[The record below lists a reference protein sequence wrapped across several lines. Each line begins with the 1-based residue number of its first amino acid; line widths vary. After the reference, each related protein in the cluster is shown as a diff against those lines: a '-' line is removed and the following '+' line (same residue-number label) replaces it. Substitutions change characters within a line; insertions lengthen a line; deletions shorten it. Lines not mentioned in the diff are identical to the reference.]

1 MFNIGDT
8 VIYGTQG
15 ICKIEEKIQKELKGK
30 MTEYFV
36 LKPIYETSSTIFLP
50 LENAILMSR
59 MRPIL
64 SKDEVLDIIKAI
76 PTSETIWIEN
86 ENLRKTKYSEIIVR
100 SKPTEL
106 IQLIKTLFLH
116 EKKQKQSG
124 RKFHLTDEAF
134 LKDAE
139 KILYSEFAYVLN
151 IEINEVIPFITERLE
166 NDEK

>member
-8 VIYGTQG
+8 VIYGAQG
-15 ICKIEEKIQKELKGK
+15 ICKIEEKIQKDLKGK

-36 LKPIYETSSTIFLP
+36 LKPIYEKSSTIFLP
-50 LENAILMSR
+50 LENDVLMSR

-64 SKDEVLDIIKAI
+64 SKDEVLDIINTI
-76 PTSETIWIEN
+76 PSKETIWIEN
-86 ENLRKTKYSEIIVR
+86 ENLRKTKYGEILVR
-100 SKPTEL
+100 SKPIEL
-106 IQLIKTLFLH
+106 VQLIKTLFLH
-116 EKKQKQSG
+116 EKKQKQIG

-151 IEINEVIPFITERLE
+151 IKTNEVIPFITEQLE
-166 NDEK
+166 NC

>member
-8 VIYGTQG
+8 VIYATQG

-36 LKPIYETSSTIFLP
+36 LRPIYEKSSTIFLP
-50 LENAILMSR
+50 LENATLMSR
-59 MRPIL
+59 LRSIL
-64 SKDEVLDIIKAI
+64 SKDEIINIIKTI
-76 PTSETIWIEN
+76 PSKETIWIEN
-86 ENLRKTKYSEIIVR
+86 ENLRKTKYGEIIVR
-100 SKPTEL
+100 GEPTEL

-116 EKKQKQSG
+116 EKKQKERG

-139 KILYSEFAYVLN
+139 KILYDEFAYVLN
-151 IEINEVIPFITERLE
+151 IKKDEVVPFISEQLKKLE
-166 NDEK
+166 H